1 MLRRRWAR
9 EGHVAGVCYSAAPI
23 STPAVARMLHAIFT
37 GGGGRQGAKFP
48 HTNFCSL
55 KISQR
60 YCAAAAVAAPN
71 QSYRPRSRPRSTRQ
85 LCSEKRQKHFLL
97 KKKNLY
103 KVLMNFRS
111 KFEKR
116 QNKNAARKQAVQF
129 PPAKKTRSEKKRAAV
144 RPEPVWQEPVW
155 SRHRL
160 MHQLLQNALNSVVSL
175 IKKK

>member
-60 YCAAAAVAAPN
+60 YCAAAAAPN
-71 QSYRPRSRPRSTRQ
+71 QSYGPRSRPRSTRQ

-97 KKKNLY
+97 KKKKKNLY

-116 QNKNAARKQAVQF
+116 QNKNAARKEAVPF

-144 RPEPVWQEPVW
+144 RPEPAW